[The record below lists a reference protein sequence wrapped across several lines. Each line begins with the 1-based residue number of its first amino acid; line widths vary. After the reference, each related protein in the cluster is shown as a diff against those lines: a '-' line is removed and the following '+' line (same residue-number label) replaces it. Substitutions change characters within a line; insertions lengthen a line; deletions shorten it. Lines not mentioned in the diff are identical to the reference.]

1 MKIKVSVSVF
11 DQRSAHSVLKMKSV
25 RALEIPF
32 DTFLKCLQLILRLS
46 DVGIQTHG
54 FAVTKQKDVAYP
66 LKKIPVTCTCTSSF
80 HIQCR
85 QLSIRILKSSTHLS

>member
-54 FAVTKQKDVAYP
+54 FAVTKQKDVA
-66 LKKIPVTCTCTSSF
+66 VSF
-80 HIQCR
+80 HVR
-85 QLSIRILKSSTHLS
+85 MRKSDPLYPAMSWYRVVDVSPA